1 MSLYI
6 IMLKRERRNLMITKS
21 FFYVY
26 EDAPDTTLEQQQRT
40 TNHQLALP
48 KLKT

>member
-1 MSLYI
+1 
-6 IMLKRERRNLMITKS
+6 MITKS

-40 TNHQLALP
+40 TKHQLALQAKKNVEP
-48 KLKT
+48 Q